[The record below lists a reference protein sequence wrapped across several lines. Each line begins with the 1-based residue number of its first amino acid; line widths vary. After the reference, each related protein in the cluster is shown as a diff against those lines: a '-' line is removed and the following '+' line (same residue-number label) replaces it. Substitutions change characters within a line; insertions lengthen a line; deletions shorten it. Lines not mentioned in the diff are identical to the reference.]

1 MDLPDRCGSNLRA
14 ITSIMSITISKTE
27 YDRLL
32 KIEEDTKYSAKCPLT
47 KDYVMDEINRYL
59 ADFFNGEND
68 PNFTKEEEDEMCDY
82 FLKMTC
88 EYMEQ
93 LCEYENEFSLCWLSQ
108 LKYWI
113 ERGNDESDED
123 LGETYPYFYTC
134 DIRGDV
140 RWSKFDEP
148 EAREVR
154 LTDGSGYTSLS
165 RISQDGM
172 DEFYDILHTGFL
184 KEYEEGKQ
192 RWEFDLAG
200 GGSHAHGLY
209 YYPDTDKWFCWDIG
223 AGYNEYEKTE
233 SPYMLIGETKGD
245 GRYITFTK
253 WNDGEYW
260 KMDKTFME
268 NYAENTKQV
277 EISASLPLFNVMEKK
292 EPRSIVVL

>member
-1 MDLPDRCGSNLRA
+1 MDLPQRCGSNLQA
-14 ITSIMSITISKTE
+14 IMSDNTITISKTE
-27 YDRLL
+27 YERLL

-47 KDYVMDEINRYL
+47 KEYVMGEIRRYL
-59 ADFFNGEND
+59 EDVWDEPD
-68 PNFTKEEEDEMCDY
+68 PNFTKGDEDEMCDY

-88 EYMEQ
+88 DSMEQ
-93 LCEYENEFSLCWLSQ
+93 VCEYENQFSLCWLAQ

-123 LGETYPYFYTC
+123 LGDTYPYFYIC
-134 DIRGDV
+134 DVRGNV

-148 EAREVR
+148 EVREVR
-154 LTDGSGYTSLS
+154 QTCGSGYTSIS

-172 DEFYDILHTGFL
+172 DELEDASSTGFL

-209 YYPDTDKWFCWDIG
+209 YYPHADFWYEWDMFCGERILD
-223 AGYNEYEKTE
+223 NP
-233 SPYMLIGETKGD
+233 PYMLIGETKGD
-245 GRYITFTK
+245 GRYITLAG
-253 WNDGEYW
+253 WNDGDYW

-268 NYAENTKQV
+268 NYAEQTKQ
-277 EISASLPLFNVMEKK
+277 
-292 EPRSIVVL
+292 